1 MLGKGKTSAVGSAW
15 LAPAFSAWLAV
26 TGSSGADPA
35 PPRSEG
41 AAFFSAAFFSS
52 AAFFASAAL
61 VAAAPIVAGL
71 AKTFFLDLQGSGVSR
86 HPIPP

>member
-1 MLGKGKTSAVGSAW
+1 MLGKGKTSAVGSARPVLAFSTW
-15 LAPAFSAWLAV
+15 LAA
-26 TGSSGADPA
+26 TGSSRADPA

-61 VAAAPIVAGL
+61 MAATPPIGVGFDN
-71 AKTFFLDLQGSGVSR
+71 TFFLDLQR
-86 HPIPP
+86 T

>member
-1 MLGKGKTSAVGSAW
+1 MLGRGKTSAVGSAW
-15 LAPAFSAWLAV
+15 LAPTFSARLAV

-41 AAFFSAAFFSS
+41 AAFFSAAFF
-52 AAFFASAAL
+52 FASAAL
-61 VAAAPIVAGL
+61 VAATPVVAGF
-71 AKTFFLDLQGSGVSR
+71 AKVFFLDLQGSKVIR